1 MPVTDQTGPAKSAP
15 DPQALS
21 IAREMRERLHP
32 AEIILQGSRATGEHR
47 RDSDVDLMAV
57 CPDEA
62 AVRGADETL
71 RQLLEGKYDI
81 PVVNVITITKE
92 EFLRTAPL
100 TQSWAGQAA
109 RHGVTPDGEVLDY
122 RPDRRPELEEIR
134 KAAIFWLLM
143 AEAHLDAFARIFDHE
158 RLARTRIPAFEAQT
172 ALELAFK
179 GLLTASN
186 DEARFRRDAA
196 QMWRHIESTCPTRDR
211 NGAESME
218 NLLAATAELD
228 GQGCSLTRLTEAFRR
243 GSIVPNPTEQEI
255 SAISF
260 HLIPAVHVL
269 IDEALARS
277 GATREDLQQERTR
290 RRGSSQ

>member
-1 MPVTDQTGPAKSAP
+1 MTNQTGPAKSAP

-62 AVRGADETL
+62 AVREADETL
-71 RQLLEGKYDI
+71 RQLLAGKYDI
-81 PVVNVITITKE
+81 PVVNLITITKE

-100 TQSWAGQAA
+100 AQSWAGQAA
-109 RHGVTPDGEVLDY
+109 RHGVTPDGEALDY
-122 RPDRRPELEEIR
+122 RPDRRPEPEEIR
-134 KAAIFWLLM
+134 KAAIFWLSL
-143 AEAHLDAFARIFDHE
+143 AEAHLEIFSILWESE
-158 RLARTRIPAFEAQT
+158 RLPRSHIPAFEAQT
-172 ALELAFK
+172 ALERAFK

-186 DEARFRRDAA
+186 DGARFRRDAA
-196 QMWRHIESTCPTRDR
+196 LMWRYMESTCPARDR
-211 NGAESME
+211 NGAKAME

-255 SAISF
+255 RAISL
-260 HLIPAVHVL
+260 HLMPAVNVL

-290 RRGSSQ
+290 RGGPSQ